1 MKISCIQMDMIF
13 CNPEENYRH
22 AAELIETAMQEQPDV
37 LVLPETWNTGFFP
50 EENLPA
56 LCDKDGSKTK
66 EIIGGLAKKY
76 QVNIVAGSVSDFRNG
91 AVYNTAYIFD
101 RQGECVASYD
111 KIHGFS
117 PMGEHHSYTAGTQPC
132 RFMLDGVLCGIII
145 CYDLRFP
152 ELTRL
157 LALEGIDVLF
167 VVSQWPLPRAFHLRT
182 LTTARAIENQM
193 YLACC
198 NSCGKA
204 GSTVYGGGSV
214 ILGPLGETLA
224 ETGTTEAIISAD
236 CDTNSLQSLRS
247 AIPVFTDRRSDLYTL
262 TKEG

>member
-1 MKISCIQMDMIF
+1 MKISCIQMDMAF
-13 CNPEENYRH
+13 CDPKFNYDH
-22 AAELIETAMQEQPDV
+22 AAELLETAMQDQPDV

-50 EENLPA
+50 TEDLPS
-56 LCDKDGSKTK
+56 LCDQNGSKTRDV
-66 EIIGGLAKKY
+66 IGRLAKQY
-76 QVNIVAGSVSDFRNG
+76 HVNIVAGSVSDFRDG
-91 AVYNTAYIFD
+91 KVYNTSYIFD
-101 RQGECVASYD
+101 RTGSCIASYD

-117 PMGEHHSYTAGTQPC
+117 PMGEHHSYTAGTQLC
-132 RFMLDGVLCGIII
+132 RFRLDGIPCGIII

-157 LALEGIDVLF
+157 LALDGIDVLF
-167 VVSQWPLPRAFHLRT
+167 VVSQWPLPRAFHLRA

-198 NSCGKA
+198 NSCGTA

-214 ILGPLGETLA
+214 ILDPLGETLA
-224 ETGTTEAIISAD
+224 EADTSEAIISAE
-236 CDTNSLQSLRS
+236 CDTQSLQSLRS
-247 AIPVFTDRRSDLYTL
+247 AIPVFADRRSDLYTL